1 MTLTEYFVSNVQL
14 QKEWDPDKN
23 ELSPDKLT
31 PYTRKKVWWRCE
43 KGHRWQAAL
52 DSRVNLGRGC
62 PICANQTVIAGEN
75 DLSTTA
81 PEVSERWHP
90 TKNGSLSPGDIT
102 AGSKRKVWWLCEKGH
117 EWQSPAYSVKAGTSC
132 PYCAGKRVIP
142 GQTDLATTHPQVLK
156 MWSRKNKLL
165 PTELSAG
172 SQKRVWLV
180 CQRGHEWETRVDAFT
195 LEGSGCPYCAGK
207 RAIPGET
214 DLATLRPDL
223 MEQWDHE
230 KNTVDPRETTVAAH
244 DKVWWKCA
252 LGHSWKAAVFSRTKA
267 NGAGCPYCTGRLV
280 LPGFNDLATLKPK
293 LTSEWYQPLNG
304 QLKPDQVTLGS
315 NKKVWWQCSDGHVWH
330 AFIYARTKKNGT
342 GCPVCAGTVK
352 QRRSSDIQQQR
363 KKQPRKRV
371 PQAPAGMNIYH
382 K

>member
-1 MTLTEYFVSNVQL
+1 MTLTEYFIQNVQL
-14 QKEWDPDKN
+14 GQEWASDRN
-23 ELSPDKLT
+23 TVSPDDLT
-31 PYTRKKVWWRCE
+31 PRTRVKVWWRCR
-43 KGHRWQAAL
+43 KGHEWQAAL

-62 PICANQTVIAGEN
+62 PFCANQTVIAGEN

-81 PEVSERWHP
+81 PEVLERWHP

-102 AGSKRKVWWLCEKGH
+102 AGSKRKVWWHCEKGH
-117 EWQSPAYSVKAGTSC
+117 EWQSPAYSAKGGLSC

-142 GQTDLATTHPQVLK
+142 GQTDLATTHPQVLQ
-156 MWSRKNKLL
+156 MWSGKNKLL

-180 CQRGHEWETRVDAFT
+180 CQRGHEWETRVDAFA
-195 LEGSGCPYCAGK
+195 LDGCGCPYCAGK

-223 MEQWDHE
+223 MEQWDRE
-230 KNTVDPRETTVAAH
+230 KNTVDPRETTVSAH

-252 LGHSWKAAVFSRTKA
+252 LGHSWQAAVFSRTRENA
-267 NGAGCPYCTGRLV
+267 SDCPYCTGKKV
-280 LPGFNDLATLKPK
+280 LPGFNDLTTRKPK
-293 LTSEWYQPLNG
+293 LAREWYQPLNG

-315 NKKVWWQCSDGHVWH
+315 NKKVWWRCSDGHVWQ
-330 AFIYARTKKNGT
+330 AFIYARTKPNGT

-352 QRRSSDIQQQR
+352 QRRSSSAQQQR
-363 KKQPRKRV
+363 QIQPRKRA
-371 PQAPAGMNIYH
+371 PQAPAGMNIFH